1 MSEPVIITN
10 PEILGGEPVFRGT
23 RVPARALLDYL
34 TTGETVDAFLDQYPT
49 VTREQV
55 TAFLE
60 YAVTLAAH
68 EQAIDDMTADAS
80 APSIAKALSD
90 FIVSQPTLEEIAEY
104 KAPHDQ
110 QERMSELLDKNR
122 RGRISDAEWA
132 ELEKALTVS
141 HIITL
146 AKAKAHH
153 KMRDQA

>member
-49 VTREQV
+49 VIREQV

-60 YAVTLAAH
+60 YAVTLAVH
-68 EQAIDDMTADAS
+68 EQAIDDMTAD
-80 APSIAKALSD
+80 ALSD
-90 FIVSQPTLEEIAEY
+90 FIVSQPTLEEIADY
-104 KAPHDQ
+104 KVPHDQ
-110 QERMSELLDKNR
+110 QEHMSELLDKNR

-141 HIITL
+141 HVITL
-146 AKAKAHH
+146 AKAKARL

>member
-1 MSEPVIITN
+1 MSEPIIITT
-10 PEILGGEPVFRGT
+10 PEILGGEPVFWGT
-23 RVPARALLDYL
+23 RVPVRALLDYL
-34 TTGETVDAFLDQYPT
+34 TTGKTVDAFLDQYPT

-60 YAVTLAAH
+60 YAVTLAVH

-80 APSIAKALSD
+80 APSIADALSD
-90 FIVSQPTLEEIAEY
+90 FIVSQPTLEEITEY

-122 RGRISDAEWA
+122 RGRISGAEWA

-141 HIITL
+141 HVITL

>member
-23 RVPARALLDYL
+23 RVPAKALLDYL
-34 TTGETVDAFLDQYPT
+34 MTGETVDTFLDQFPI

-60 YAVTLAAH
+60 YAVTLAVH
-68 EQAIDDMTADAS
+68 EQAIDGMTADAS
-80 APSIAKALSD
+80 APDIADALSD
-90 FIVSQPTLEEIAEY
+90 FIVSQPTLEQIAEF
-104 KAPHDQ
+104 KAAHDQ

-132 ELEKALTVS
+132 ELEKVMTVS
-141 HIITL
+141 HVITL
-146 AKAKAHH
+146 AKAKARL
-153 KMRDQA
+153 KMRD